1 MLAKLRKYWTLTKSL
16 QTGLLLLTGVAGTMS
31 SRCPVMHPLTLTGLV
46 ASLFLAISGSTV
58 LNMVYDRDIDARMG
72 RTCGRPL
79 PAGSLS
85 PRQALL
91 FGLSLSMA
99 GVVLALAMDRLYG
112 AIVLA
117 GLFFDVVVYTLWLKR
132 RTHWSIVWGGIAGGM
147 PVLAGRTLGLGH
159 IDWIGVLLALAVL
172 LWIPS
177 HILTFNMRHFE
188 DYQRAGI
195 PTFPAAYGLGTTR
208 AVIAVT
214 SVAAALAVAVAG
226 IGIGMAWGFLRL
238 LAVMGGGLLLLAF
251 SSLWRPSERTSFGL
265 FKYASLYMMGSMLLV
280 VLETV

>member
-1 MLAKLRKYWTLTKSL
+1 
-16 QTGLLLLTGVAGTMS
+16 
-31 SRCPVMHPLTLTGLV
+31 
-46 ASLFLAISGSTV
+46 
-58 LNMVYDRDIDARMG
+58 
-72 RTCGRPL
+72 
-79 PAGSLS
+79 
-85 PRQALL
+85 
-91 FGLSLSMA
+91 MA

-147 PVLAGRTLGLGH
+147 PVLAGRTLGLGQL
-159 IDWIGVLLALAVL
+159 DWTGVLLALAVL

-195 PTFPAAYGLGTTR
+195 PTFPAAYGLSATR

-238 LAVMGGGLLLLAF
+238 LGVMGGGLLLLAF
-251 SSLWRPSERTSFGL
+251 SSLWRPSERNSFGL